1 MRLEIITAQLQ
12 RLPLWPCLE
21 DIGAAM
27 KAVPNPCGQTFE
39 SFIPHLDDEE
49 REAETRH

>member
-1 MRLEIITAQLQ
+1 MRLDLITARLQ
-12 RLPLWPCLE
+12 RLPWPCLE

-39 SFIPHLDDEE
+39 SFIPHLDDDE
-49 REAETRH
+49 REGETHH